1 MEKLSTVIVDKR
13 NLIFLLTI
21 ILLVFSAF
29 SRNWVE
35 VESDLTYYLPSDSE
49 TKQALEHHGRA
60 VHRPMARP
68 RSWWPTSHQRRGRRA
83 RAPRSRRSRACRC
96 VDYDETTAH
105 YNNLSALYSITF
117 AYSEDD
123 EACLDS
129 LEAVKEYLVRL
140 RSICRH
146 RPWQHAAG
154 DHRPRDQRH
163 HGVCRHRHC
172 HRAALHVRDL
182 WRGAGADS
190 DVRGRTCAESG
201 HELPDGQDLVH
212 FKLGHKHLA
221 AWRCPSTT
229 PSSSATDF
237 KEEHRLLPLR
247 EAVIVSLSKSIP
259 EIGASSLTTIGGL
272 VAMLFMQFKLGPDMA
287 LCLIKSILLR
297 AARRRSS

>member
-1 MEKLSTVIVDKR
+1 MRTAMSNETKKTGSSFMEKLSTVIVDKR

-49 TKQALEHHGRA
+49 TKQALDIMDEQFTTYGTA
-60 VHRPMARP
+60 EVMVANITPEQAAALEP
-68 RSWWPTSHQRRGRRA
+68 KIKEIKGVQS
-83 RAPRSRRSRACRC
+83 

-129 LEAVKEYLVRL
+129 LEAVKEYLSDYDLYVDTDL
-140 RSICRH
+140 GNTQQETI
-146 RPWQHAAG
+146 
-154 DHRPRDQRH
+154 DHEIS
-163 HGVCRHRHC
+163 VIMVYVAIVIV

-182 WRGAGADS
+182 WRGAGAHS
-190 DVRGRTCAESG
+190 DVRGRAHTESG
-201 HELPDGQDLVH
+201 HKLPDGQNLVH

-221 AWRCPSTT
+221 VGAV
-229 PSSSATDF
+229 
-237 KEEHRLLPLR
+237 HRLR
-247 EAVIVSLSKSIP
+247 HH
-259 EIGASSLTTIGGL
+259 
-272 VAMLFMQFKLGPDMA
+272 
-287 LCLIKSILLR
+287 LLQPI
-297 AARRRSS
+297 

>member
-1 MEKLSTVIVDKR
+1 MRTAMSNETKETGSSFMEKLSTVIVDKR

-49 TKQALEHHGRA
+49 TKQALDIMDEQFTTYGTA
-60 VHRPMARP
+60 EVMVANITPEQAAALEP
-68 RSWWPTSHQRRGRRA
+68 KIKEIKGVQS
-83 RAPRSRRSRACRC
+83 

-129 LEAVKEYLVRL
+129 LEAVKEYLSDYDLYVDTDL
-140 RSICRH
+140 GNTQQETI
-146 RPWQHAAG
+146 
-154 DHRPRDQRH
+154 DHEIS
-163 HGVCRHRHC
+163 VIMVYVAIVIV

-182 WRGAGADS
+182 RRGAGAHS
-190 DVRGRTCAESG
+190 DVRGRACAESG

-221 AWRCPSTT
+221 VGAV
-229 PSSSATDF
+229 
-237 KEEHRLLPLR
+237 HRLR
-247 EAVIVSLSKSIP
+247 HH
-259 EIGASSLTTIGGL
+259 
-272 VAMLFMQFKLGPDMA
+272 
-287 LCLIKSILLR
+287 LLQPI
-297 AARRRSS
+297 

>member
-1 MEKLSTVIVDKR
+1 MSNETKETGSSFMEKLSTVIVDKR

-49 TKQALEHHGRA
+49 TKQALDIMDEQFTTYGTA
-60 VHRPMARP
+60 EVMVANITPEQAAALEP
-68 RSWWPTSHQRRGRRA
+68 KIKEIKGVQS
-83 RAPRSRRSRACRC
+83 

-129 LEAVKEYLVRL
+129 LEAVKEYLSDYDLYVDTDL
-140 RSICRH
+140 GNTQQETI
-146 RPWQHAAG
+146 
-154 DHRPRDQRH
+154 DHEIS
-163 HGVCRHRHC
+163 VIMVYV
-172 HRAALHVRDL
+172 AIVIVLVL
-182 WRGAGADS
+182 RGAGAHS

-201 HELPDGQDLVH
+201 HELPDGQNLVH

-221 AWRCPSTT
+221 V
-229 PSSSATDF
+229 SAV
-237 KEEHRLLPLR
+237 HRLR
-247 EAVIVSLSKSIP
+247 HH
-259 EIGASSLTTIGGL
+259 
-272 VAMLFMQFKLGPDMA
+272 
-287 LCLIKSILLR
+287 LLQPI
-297 AARRRSS
+297 